1 VSTDVKLTANQSL
14 IGCDVKCFFPASAI
28 YITTH
33 LVENSILVV
42 EDDLTKK
49 NFFFSNDDLDLADVF
64 GLVNIE
70 ELITF
75 MRRMCTSLTS
85 LAIVESN

>member
-1 VSTDVKLTANQSL
+1 MVKLTANQSL
-14 IGCDVKCFFPASAI
+14 IGCDVKCFFPAIATI
-28 YITTH
+28 IVAH
-33 LVENSILVV
+33 LVENSILVI

-49 NFFFSNDDLDLADVF
+49 VFFFIHDDLDLADVF

-70 ELITF
+70 EVIA
-75 MRRMCTSLTS
+75 CPVCANLTS

>member
-1 VSTDVKLTANQSL
+1 VVKLKSNQSL
-14 IGCDVKCFFPASAI
+14 IGCDVKCFFPASAKT
-28 YITTH
+28 ITTH

-49 NFFFSNDDLDLADVF
+49 VFFFIHDDLDLADVF

-70 ELITF
+70 RVNACINA
-75 MRRMCTSLTS
+75 SLTS